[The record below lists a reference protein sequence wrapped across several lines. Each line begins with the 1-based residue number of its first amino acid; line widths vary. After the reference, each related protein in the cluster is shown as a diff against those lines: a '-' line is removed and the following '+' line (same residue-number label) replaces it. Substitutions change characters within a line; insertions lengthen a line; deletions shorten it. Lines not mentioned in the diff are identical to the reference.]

1 MSTKVCATPILVN
14 ASQARTGSLI
24 VLQGQNID
32 ALLPAMN
39 LIFCEF
45 LAACAEEVPPVARCG
60 EVPPADCT
68 PRAVEGR
75 VLFDPLREAPSAIW
89 GLFLRHRGPFVISSA
104 MALVGSCEVRGPVI
118 KASPP
123 VAFTSF
129 VPGFVKRIEQQFP
142 APGHIP
148 AR

>member
-14 ASQARTGSLI
+14 ASQAPTGSLI

-32 ALLPAMN
+32 ALLTAVSP
-39 LIFCEF
+39 LFREF

-75 VLFDPLREAPSAIW
+75 VLFDPLREAPSA
-89 GLFLRHRGPFVISSA
+89 V
-104 MALVGSCEVRGPVI
+104 
-118 KASPP
+118 
-123 VAFTSF
+123 
-129 VPGFVKRIEQQFP
+129 
-142 APGHIP
+142 
-148 AR
+148 